1 MNEPIFIAR
10 QDTLEQEILPAH
22 WLSQYKLFGEESYT
36 FQDKGIWK
44 KLCMS
49 SAAAND
55 RDIHAEALEEML
67 TTFSAEHTGKWMLLV
82 YGTNAAVLEGL
93 ATMAAIAANGTAM
106 AAVAGNALLMHAITN
121 SQTAMRAIAN
131 SQTAMQRIA
140 NSTTAMDAI
149 GGSKIARGAVQ
160 ASPYYNSYIKENDM
174 AIAKLVV
181 GFANLE
187 SARYSGCAGM
197 AADSTAMT
205 AIAASSAA
213 MTAIAASSAAMTAI
227 AASSAAMTAIA
238 VSAVAM
244 NAIGGNSIARDAI
257 SASSY
262 YDANIKENDMAI
274 AKLVVGFANLE
285 SARYSGCAGMA
296 ADSTAMT
303 AVAASSTAMTAVAA
317 SSTAMTAVA
326 ASSTA
331 MTAVAASG
339 VALQAIAKAYKQT
352 ADMLKF
358 LQAVNASDTLIKS
371 IYNTLTKATTLFGA
385 AQLGS
390 QDSVENANSWA
401 TTSAAPNAFLACA
414 CGYYSSGNSVN
425 VTYNGTVIAQKKT
438 GTKLPGSVASTNVNA
453 ITMAPSTFTENGDG
467 YLAVQ
472 KFTAK

>member
-1 MNEPIFIAR
+1 MSNPIFIAR
-10 QDTLEQEILPAH
+10 QDTLENDILPAQ
-22 WLSQYKLFGEESYT
+22 WLSHYMLFGEESYT
-36 FQDKGIWK
+36 FQDKEIWK

-49 SAAAND
+49 RAAAND
-55 RDIHAEALEEML
+55 RDMHAEALEEML

-82 YGTNAAVLEGL
+82 YGMDAAELNGL
-93 ATMAAIAANGTAM
+93 ATMAAVAGNGTAM

-121 SQTAMRAIAN
+121 SETAMQAISR

-149 GGSKIARGAVQ
+149 SGSKIARGAVQ

-181 GFANLE
+181 SFANLA
-187 SARYSGCAGM
+187 SAGYSGMAGV
-197 AADSTAMT
+197 AADATAM
-205 AIAASSAA
+205 
-213 MTAIAASSAAMTAI
+213 
-227 AASSAAMTAIA
+227 
-238 VSAVAM
+238 
-244 NAIGGNSIARDAI
+244 N
-257 SASSY
+257 
-262 YDANIKENDMAI
+262 
-274 AKLVVGFANLE
+274 
-285 SARYSGCAGMA
+285 
-296 ADSTAMT
+296 
-303 AVAASSTAMTAVAA
+303 
-317 SSTAMTAVA
+317 AVA

-339 VALQAIAKAYKQT
+339 VALKAIAQAYKKT
-352 ADMLKF
+352 ANMLQF
-358 LQAVNASDTLIKS
+358 LKAVNASDTLIKR
-371 IYNTLTKATTLFGA
+371 IYNTLTNATALFGA
-385 AQLGS
+385 TQLGS

-438 GTKLPGSVASTNVNA
+438 GTAKPGSVTSTNVNA

>member
-22 WLSQYKLFGEESYT
+22 WLAQYKLFGEESYT
-36 FQDKGIWK
+36 FQNKEIWK

-49 SAAAND
+49 RAAAND
-55 RDIHAEALEEML
+55 RDMHAEALEEML
-67 TTFSAEHTGKWMLLV
+67 TTFSAEHTGKWMLLI
-82 YGTNAAVLEGL
+82 YGLDAAVLEGL

-121 SQTAMRAIAN
+121 SQTAMHAITNSQTAMHAIAN
-131 SQTAMQRIA
+131 SETAMQRIA

-149 GGSKIARGAVQ
+149 GGSKIARDAVQ
-160 ASPYYNSYIKENDM
+160 ASPYYDAKIKENDM

-197 AADSTAMT
+197 AADST
-205 AIAASSAA
+205 
-213 MTAIAASSAAMTAI
+213 AMTAI

-285 SARYSGCAGMA
+285 SARYSGCA
-296 ADSTAMT
+296 
-303 AVAASSTAMTAVAA
+303 VAASSTAMTAVAA
-317 SSTAMTAVA
+317 SATAMGKIAAVDAALSKLA
-326 ASSTA
+326 ASTTA
-331 MTAVAASG
+331 MDALYARKKQMKGGSASKSG
-339 VALQAIAKAYKQT
+339 
-352 ADMLKF
+352 KF
-358 LQAVNASDTLIKS
+358 IILEI
-371 IYNTLTKATTLFGA
+371 
-385 AQLGS
+385 S
-390 QDSVENANSWA
+390 QS
-401 TTSAAPNAFLACA
+401 NAFNTSKY
-414 CGYYSSGNSVN
+414 GYATLSDGSKPDWSS
-425 VTYNGTVIAQKKT
+425 
-438 GTKLPGSVASTNVNA
+438 
-453 ITMAPSTFTENGDG
+453 
-467 YLAVQ
+467 YLAKYAFFQ
-472 KFTAK
+472 KYPKYATYMLNDTDSDDYIYYFDIASP

>member
-22 WLSQYKLFGEESYT
+22 WLAQYKLFGEESYT

-82 YGTNAAVLEGL
+82 YGMDAAVLEGL
-93 ATMAAIAANGTAM
+93 ASMAAIAANGTAM
-106 AAVAGNALLMHAITN
+106 AAVAGNALLMHAIAN
-121 SQTAMRAIAN
+121 SETAMQAISR

-149 GGSKIARGAVQ
+149 SGSRIARGAVQ
-160 ASPYYNSYIKENDM
+160 ASPYYNSCIKENDM
-174 AIAKLVV
+174 AIAKLAVAL
-181 GFANLE
+181 ANLE
-187 SARYSGCAGM
+187 SAGYSGMAG
-197 AADSTAMT
+197 
-205 AIAASSAA
+205 
-213 MTAIAASSAAMTAI
+213 
-227 AASSAAMTAIA
+227 
-238 VSAVAM
+238 V
-244 NAIGGNSIARDAI
+244 
-257 SASSY
+257 
-262 YDANIKENDMAI
+262 
-274 AKLVVGFANLE
+274 
-285 SARYSGCAGMA
+285 A

-303 AVAASSTAMTAVAA
+303 AVAASA
-317 SSTAMTAVA
+317 TAMTAVA

-339 VALQAIAKAYKQT
+339 VALKAIAQAYKNT
-352 ADMLKF
+352 ANMLQF
-358 LQAVNASDTLIKS
+358 LKAVNASDTLIKR
-371 IYNTLTKATTLFGA
+371 IYTTLTNATALFGA
-385 AQLGS
+385 SQLGG
-390 QDSVENANSWA
+390 QDGVESANSWA

-414 CGYYSSGNSVN
+414 CGYYSSGASVN
-425 VTYNGTVIAQKKT
+425 VTYNGTVIAQGKT
-438 GTKLPGSVASTNVNA
+438 GTSRPNSVTSTSVNA

>member
-22 WLSQYKLFGEESYT
+22 WLAQYKLFGEESYT
-36 FQDKGIWK
+36 FQDKEIWK

-55 RDIHAEALEEML
+55 RDMHAEALEEML
-67 TTFSAEHTGKWMLLV
+67 TTFSAEHTGKWMLTV
-82 YGTNAAVLEGL
+82 YGMDAAVLEGL
-93 ATMAAIAANGTAM
+93 ASMAAIAANGTAM

-121 SQTAMRAIAN
+121 SETAMQAISR

-149 GGSKIARGAVQ
+149 SGSKIARGAVQ

-181 GFANLE
+181 SFANLA
-187 SARYSGCAGM
+187 SAGYSGMAGV
-197 AADSTAMT
+197 AADATAMN
-205 AIAASSAA
+205 AVAASS
-213 MTAIAASSAAMTAI
+213 T
-227 AASSAAMTAIA
+227 AMTAIA

-331 MTAVAASG
+331 MTAVAASATAMG
-339 VALQAIAKAYKQT
+339 KIAAVDAALSKLAASTTAMDALYARKKQMKGGS
-352 ADMLKF
+352 ASKSGKF
-358 LQAVNASDTLIKS
+358 IILEI
-371 IYNTLTKATTLFGA
+371 
-385 AQLGS
+385 S
-390 QDSVENANSWA
+390 QS
-401 TTSAAPNAFLACA
+401 NAFNTSKY
-414 CGYYSSGNSVN
+414 GYATLSDGSKPDWSS
-425 VTYNGTVIAQKKT
+425 
-438 GTKLPGSVASTNVNA
+438 
-453 ITMAPSTFTENGDG
+453 
-467 YLAVQ
+467 YLAKYAFFQ
-472 KFTAK
+472 KYPKYATYMLNDTDSDDYIYYFDIASP

>member
-36 FQDKGIWK
+36 FQDKEIWK

-49 SAAAND
+49 RAAAND
-55 RDIHAEALEEML
+55 RDMHAEALEEML

-82 YGTNAAVLEGL
+82 YGMDAAVLEGL

-121 SQTAMRAIAN
+121 SQTAMRAITNSQTAMRAIAN

-149 GGSKIARGAVQ
+149 GGSKIARDAVQ
-160 ASPYYNSYIKENDM
+160 ASPYYDAKIKENDM
-174 AIAKLVV
+174 AIAKLGV

-197 AADSTAMT
+197 AADST
-205 AIAASSAA
+205 
-213 MTAIAASSAAMTAI
+213 AMTAI

-317 SSTAMTAVA
+317 S
-326 ASSTA
+326 
-331 MTAVAASG
+331 G
-339 VALQAIAKAYKQT
+339 VALKAIAQAYKKT
-352 ADMLKF
+352 ANMLQF
-358 LQAVNASDTLIKS
+358 LKAVNASDTLVKR
-371 IYNTLTKATTLFGA
+371 IYSTLTNATALFGA

-414 CGYYSSGNSVN
+414 CGYYGSSSDSVS

-438 GTKLPGSVASTNVNA
+438 GTKQPGSVASTNVNA

>member
-22 WLSQYKLFGEESYT
+22 WLAQYKLFGEESYT
-36 FQDKGIWK
+36 FQNKGIWK

-67 TTFSAEHTGKWMLLV
+67 TTFSAEHTGKWMLTV
-82 YGTNAAVLEGL
+82 YGMDAAVLEGL

-121 SQTAMRAIAN
+121 SETAMQAISR

-149 GGSKIARGAVQ
+149 GGSRIARDAVQ

-174 AIAKLVV
+174 AIAKLAVAL
-181 GFANLE
+181 ANLE
-187 SARYSGCAGM
+187 SAGYSGMAGV

-205 AIAASSAA
+205 AVAASATAMTAVAASS
-213 MTAIAASSAAMTAI
+213 
-227 AASSAAMTAIA
+227 
-238 VSAVAM
+238 VAR
-244 NAIGGNSIARDAI
+244 NAI
-257 SASSY
+257 SASPY
-262 YDANIKENDMAI
+262 YDEKIKENDMAI

-326 ASSTA
+326 ASATA
-331 MTAVAASG
+331 MGKIAAVDAALSKLAASTTAMD
-339 VALQAIAKAYKQT
+339 ALYARKKKLNGGSASKSG
-352 ADMLKF
+352 KF
-358 LQAVNASDTLIKS
+358 IILEISAS
-371 IYNTLTKATTLFGA
+371 
-385 AQLGS
+385 
-390 QDSVENANSWA
+390 
-401 TTSAAPNAFLACA
+401 NAFNTSKY
-414 CGYYSSGNSVN
+414 GYATLSDGSKPDWSS
-425 VTYNGTVIAQKKT
+425 
-438 GTKLPGSVASTNVNA
+438 
-453 ITMAPSTFTENGDG
+453 
-467 YLAVQ
+467 YLA
-472 KFTAK
+472 KYAFFRKYPKYATYMLNDTDSDDYIYYFDIASP

>member
-36 FQDKGIWK
+36 FQDKEIWK

-49 SAAAND
+49 RAAAND
-55 RDIHAEALEEML
+55 RDMHAEALEEML
-67 TTFSAEHTGKWMLLV
+67 TTFSAEHTGKWMLLI
-82 YGTNAAVLEGL
+82 YGLDEAVLEGL
-93 ATMAAIAANGTAM
+93 ASMAAVAASGTAM
-106 AAVAGNALLMHAITN
+106 AAVTGNALLMHAITN

-149 GGSKIARGAVQ
+149 GGSKIARDAVQ
-160 ASPYYNSYIKENDM
+160 ASPYYDATIKENSM
-174 AIAKLVV
+174 AIAKLAVS
-181 GFANLE
+181 FANLA
-187 SARYSGCAGM
+187 SAGYSGMAGV
-197 AADSTAMT
+197 AADATAMNAVAASSTAMN
-205 AIAASSAA
+205 AVAASSTAMNAVAA
-213 MTAIAASSAAMTAI
+213 
-227 AASSAAMTAIA
+227 
-238 VSAVAM
+238 SAVAR
-244 NAIGGNSIARDAI
+244 NAI
-257 SASSY
+257 SASPY
-262 YDANIKENDMAI
+262 YDAKIKENDMAI

-317 SSTAMTAVA
+317 S
-326 ASSTA
+326 
-331 MTAVAASG
+331 G
-339 VALQAIAKAYKQT
+339 VALKAIAQAYKKT
-352 ADMLKF
+352 ANMLQF
-358 LQAVNASDTLIKS
+358 LKAVNASDTLVKR
-371 IYNTLTKATTLFGA
+371 IYSTLTNATALFGA

-414 CGYYSSGNSVN
+414 CGYYGSSSDSVS

-438 GTKLPGSVASTNVNA
+438 GTKQPGSVASTNVNA

-467 YLAVQ
+467 WLAVQ

>member
-22 WLSQYKLFGEESYT
+22 WLAQYKLFGEESYT
-36 FQDKGIWK
+36 FQDKEIWK

-55 RDIHAEALEEML
+55 RDMHAEALEEML
-67 TTFSAEHTGKWMLLV
+67 TTFSAEYTGKWMLTV
-82 YGTNAAVLEGL
+82 YGMDAAVLEGL
-93 ATMAAIAANGTAM
+93 ASMAAIAANGTAM

-121 SQTAMRAIAN
+121 SETAMQAISR

-149 GGSKIARGAVQ
+149 SGSKIARGAVQ

-181 GFANLE
+181 SFANLA
-187 SARYSGCAGM
+187 SAGYSGMAGV
-197 AADSTAMT
+197 AADATAMN
-205 AIAASSAA
+205 AVAASS
-213 MTAIAASSAAMTAI
+213 
-227 AASSAAMTAIA
+227 
-238 VSAVAM
+238 VAR
-244 NAIGGNSIARDAI
+244 NAI
-257 SASSY
+257 SASPY
-262 YDANIKENDMAI
+262 YDAKIKENDMAI

-317 SSTAMTAVA
+317 S
-326 ASSTA
+326 
-331 MTAVAASG
+331 G
-339 VALQAIAKAYKQT
+339 VALKAIAQAYKKT
-352 ADMLKF
+352 ANMLQF
-358 LQAVNASDTLIKS
+358 LKAVNASDTLVKR
-371 IYNTLTKATTLFGA
+371 IYSTLTNATALFGA

-414 CGYYSSGNSVN
+414 CGYYGSSSDSVS

-438 GTKLPGSVASTNVNA
+438 GTKQPGSVASTNVNA

>member
-22 WLSQYKLFGEESYT
+22 WLAQYKLFGEESYT

-82 YGTNAAVLEGL
+82 YGMEAAVLEGL
-93 ATMAAIAANGTAM
+93 ASMAAIAANGTAM

-121 SQTAMRAIAN
+121 SETAMHAIAN
-131 SQTAMQRIA
+131 SETAMQRVA

-149 GGSKIARGAVQ
+149 GGSKIARDEVQ

-174 AIAKLVV
+174 AIAKLAVS
-181 GFANLE
+181 FANLA
-187 SARYSGCAGM
+187 SAGYSGMAGV
-197 AADSTAMT
+197 AADA
-205 AIAASSAA
+205 
-213 MTAIAASSAAMTAI
+213 
-227 AASSAAMTAIA
+227 
-238 VSAVAM
+238 
-244 NAIGGNSIARDAI
+244 
-257 SASSY
+257 
-262 YDANIKENDMAI
+262 
-274 AKLVVGFANLE
+274 
-285 SARYSGCAGMA
+285 
-296 ADSTAMT
+296 TAMT
-303 AVAASSTAMTAVAA
+303 AVAASATAMN
-317 SSTAMTAVA
+317 AVA

-339 VALQAIAKAYKQT
+339 VALKAIAQAYKNT
-352 ADMLKF
+352 ANMLQF
-358 LQAVNASDTLIKS
+358 LKAVNASDTLIKR
-371 IYNTLTKATTLFGA
+371 IYSTLTNATAFFGA
-385 AQLGS
+385 SQLGS
-390 QDSVENANSWA
+390 QDGVESANSWA

-414 CGYYSSGNSVN
+414 CGYYSSGGSSVN
-425 VTYNGTVIAQKKT
+425 VTYNGTVIAQNKT
-438 GTKLPGSVASTNVNA
+438 GAKQPGSVTSTNVNA

-467 YLAVQ
+467 WLAVQ

>member
-1 MNEPIFIAR
+1 MSNPIFIAR

-36 FQDKGIWK
+36 FQDKEIWK
-44 KLCMS
+44 NLCMS

-55 RDIHAEALEEML
+55 RDMHAEALEEML
-67 TTFSAEHTGKWMLLV
+67 TTFSAEHTGKWMLTV
-82 YGTNAAVLEGL
+82 YGMDAAVLEGL
-93 ATMAAIAANGTAM
+93 ASMAAIAANGTAM

-121 SQTAMRAIAN
+121 SETAMQAISR

-149 GGSKIARGAVQ
+149 SGSKIARGAVQ
-160 ASPYYNSYIKENDM
+160 ASPYYNSYIKENDMAIAKLAVALANLESAGYSGMAGVAADSTAMNAVAASSTAMNAVAASAVARNAISASPYYDAKIKENDM

-197 AADSTAMT
+197 AAD
-205 AIAASSAA
+205 
-213 MTAIAASSAAMTAI
+213 
-227 AASSAAMTAIA
+227 
-238 VSAVAM
+238 
-244 NAIGGNSIARDAI
+244 
-257 SASSY
+257 
-262 YDANIKENDMAI
+262 
-274 AKLVVGFANLE
+274 
-285 SARYSGCAGMA
+285 
-296 ADSTAMT
+296 
-303 AVAASSTAMTAVAA
+303 
-317 SSTAMTAVA
+317 STAMTAVA

-414 CGYYSSGNSVN
+414 CGYYGSSSDSVS

-438 GTKLPGSVASTNVNA
+438 GTKQPGSVASTNVNA